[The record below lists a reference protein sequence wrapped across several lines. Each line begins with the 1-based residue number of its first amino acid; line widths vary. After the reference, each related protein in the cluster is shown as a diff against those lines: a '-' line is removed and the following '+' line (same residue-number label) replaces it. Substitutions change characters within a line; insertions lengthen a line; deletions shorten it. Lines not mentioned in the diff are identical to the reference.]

1 LEYDIALNNPKHKVL
16 LVPSIKN
23 SDELKGMIDTDGVDK
38 SAIASRYLE
47 SVSKGVNA
55 LELSNAIM
63 DLSET
68 DREKFNVPPYIKEA
82 IEWVLS

>member
-1 LEYDIALNNPKHKVL
+1 MMEAE
-16 LVPSIKN
+16 S
-23 SDELKGMIDTDGVDK
+23 VDK
-38 SAIASRYLE
+38 VSIAVRYLE

-68 DREKFNVPPYIKEA
+68 DREKFNVPTYIKDA

>member
-1 LEYDIALNNPKHKVL
+1 ML

-23 SDELKGMIDTDGVDK
+23 SEELKGMIGADDVDK
-38 SAIASRYLE
+38 SAMASRYLE

-63 DLSET
+63 DLSEA
-68 DREKFNVPPYIKEA
+68 DREKFNVPPYIKKA

>member
-1 LEYDIALNNPKHKVL
+1 MCNPTNKTL
-16 LVPSIKN
+16 LVPSLRN
-23 SDELKGMIDTDGVDK
+23 TEELKKMMEAGSVDK
-38 SAIASRYLE
+38 VSLAVRYLE

-63 DLSET
+63 DLPEAE
-68 DREKFNVPPYIKEA
+68 REKFNVPSYIKEA

>member
-1 LEYDIALNNPKHKVL
+1 
-16 LVPSIKN
+16 
-23 SDELKGMIDTDGVDK
+23 MIGADDVDK
-38 SAIASRYLE
+38 SAMAGRYLE

-63 DLSET
+63 DLSES